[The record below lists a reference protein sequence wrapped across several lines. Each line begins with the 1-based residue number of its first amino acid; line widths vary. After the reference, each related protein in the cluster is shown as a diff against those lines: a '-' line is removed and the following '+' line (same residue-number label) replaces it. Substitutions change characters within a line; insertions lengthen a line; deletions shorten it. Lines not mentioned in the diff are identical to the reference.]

1 MSLLHPAASSGDRVA
16 GRSRWRRPWH
26 LLAALAGISLLLGA
40 CSRAESPDAE
50 LPEPPAATPEP
61 EQASAPVSVEVA
73 GFTPL
78 PSTNQVLAANPI
90 GRSDPFASDRP
101 GAVPAPAATTGPGG
115 TGAPARP
122 APLQLPPDF
131 LFSGVIRVGTS
142 PQAMVQFGPNSGAVG
157 IGERGGSNTDL
168 LPAGWVVSSIDVD
181 RGRLVLRQGS
191 QTVTAEL

>member
-1 MSLLHPAASSGDRVA
+1 MSPIHPITSA
-16 GRSRWRRPWH
+16 
-26 LLAALAGISLLLGA
+26 LLAALSGSSLLLAA
-40 CSRAESPDAE
+40 CSGGKPPEAE
-50 LPEPPAATPEP
+50 LPEPPAPAAAKPD
-61 EQASAPVSVEVA
+61 QAAPPVRAEVA

-101 GAVPAPAATTGPGG
+101 VVAARPAGATGPGG
-115 TGAPARP
+115 TAAPAPARP
-122 APLQLPPDF
+122 APLQLPPGF
-131 LFSGVIRVGTS
+131 QFSGVIRVGSS
-142 PQAMVQFGPNSGAVG
+142 PQAMVQFGPSSGAVG
-157 IGERGGSNTDL
+157 IGERGGSSTDL